1 MTKRVD
7 PPRLSGFHRDET
19 GQMTVEWI
27 LLTTLVIIPIGMTI
41 PGIIYM
47 LDLYF
52 YRVAGVISLPFP

>member
-1 MTKRVD
+1 MNARFDVRRAVD
-7 PPRLSGFHRDET
+7 LGRDES
-19 GQMTVEWI
+19 GQMTVEWV
-27 LLTTLVIIPIGMTI
+27 LVTTLVIIPIGMTI